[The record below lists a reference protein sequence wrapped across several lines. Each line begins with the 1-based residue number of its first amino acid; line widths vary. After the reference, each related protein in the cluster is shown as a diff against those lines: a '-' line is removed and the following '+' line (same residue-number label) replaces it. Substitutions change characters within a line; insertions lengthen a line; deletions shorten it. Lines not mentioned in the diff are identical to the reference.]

1 MNKLQ
6 KKQITTTKK
15 ENNEQADTTSE
26 MLRPW
31 EK

>member
-15 ENNEQADTTSE
+15 ENNEQAVTTLE
-26 MLRPW
+26 MLHSW